1 MSHQVSI
8 DLVTKLP
15 NGDFAL
21 TLVEQ
26 GPWDERATNGELER
40 LQNRLF
46 DCLEVVCSG
55 ALFQRYPEAKMAG
68 SVVIRLHCYDTPS
81 ERCQRLFEAFEAH
94 VRSSASSGDAPTKM
108 DIVFEFQVKSLTSTS

>member
-26 GPWDERATNGELER
+26 GPWDERTTNRELER

-81 ERCQRLFEAFEAH
+81 EKCQRLNLMFAL
-94 VRSSASSGDAPTKM
+94 RLQSAMRRRRWT
-108 DIVFEFQVKSLTSTS
+108 LCSTFRPSH